1 MHTEYSAG
9 RGGRSIGYTRGMN
22 TRTEV
27 AAYYF
32 PNYRVDP
39 RNEAAHG
46 TGWTEWE
53 LVKRAE
59 PRFPGH
65 VQPKTP
71 LWGEENEADPSVMAK
86 KIDAAALH
94 GLTQFI
100 FDWYWYDDGPF
111 LARALDDGFLKAP
124 NADTLG
130 FALMWANHD
139 WADIHPAKRRGWPL
153 QFPGAVT
160 LETFETL
167 TDHVIKNYF
176 SHPSYWKIDGKPYFS
191 IYELSTLLR
200 GFGGGDETRA
210 ALDRFRAKTVAAGF
224 PGLHLNAVVWG
235 IPILPGEKSVS
246 DPNALLNTLGFDSIG
261 SYVWIHHVPMD
272 TFPEA
277 PYSEVLTAAESH
289 WRRTRAEFT
298 LPFHPNVTMGW
309 DASPRTVQSDRFEA
323 TGYPFMATLSGNTPA
338 AFQGALVRAKAF
350 LDEETDGPRILTLN
364 AWNEWTEGSYL
375 EPDTVN
381 KLGYLEAVRNVFHQ
395 D

>member
-1 MHTEYSAG
+1 MAKPTD
-9 RGGRSIGYTRGMN
+9 I
-22 TRTEV
+22 

-32 PNYRVDP
+32 PNYHQDP
-39 RNEAAHG
+39 RSDAAHG
-46 TGWTEWE
+46 RGWTEWE

-71 LWGEENEADPSVMAK
+71 LWGEEDEADPGVMAK
-86 KIDAAALH
+86 KIDAAADH
-94 GLTQFI
+94 GITQFI

-111 LARALDDGFLKAP
+111 LARALEDGFLKAP
-124 NADTLG
+124 NVGKLG

-139 WADIHPAKRRGWPL
+139 WLDIHPAKRQGRTL

-160 LETFETL
+160 PETFETL
-167 TDHVIKNYF
+167 TDHVVKHYF
-176 SHPSYWKIDGKPYFS
+176 SHPSLWKIDGRPYFS
-191 IYELSTLLR
+191 IYELFTLL
-200 GFGGGDETRA
+200 GGLGGTEETRA

-235 IPILPGEKSVS
+235 IPILPGEKAVS
-246 DPNALLNTLGFDSIG
+246 DPNTLLDTLDFDSAG
-261 SYVWIHHVPMD
+261 SYVWVHHVSLS
-272 TFPEA
+272 TFPET
-277 PYSEVLTAAESH
+277 PYSEVLTAAEAH
-289 WRRTRAEFT
+289 WRQARREFT

-309 DASPRTVQSDRFEA
+309 DASPRTVQSDIFDN

-338 AFQGALVRAKAF
+338 AFREALVRAKAF
-350 LDEETDGPRILTLN
+350 LGEQPDGPRILTLN

-381 KLGYLEAVRNVFHQ
+381 GLGYLEAVKDVFG
-395 D
+395 